1 MRLGLNVEIGR
12 RRIAVL
18 AIVAVGAAFTW
29 RSLAGL
35 PLGTIDNPG
44 PAAMP
49 LALAGLLVCFA
60 LFSLVSEGS
69 GLIEAEGDEDAA
81 AAEPGSL
88 RHAALVIA
96 AIVAAAIALGPL
108 GYRLTILGLLLFF
121 LGVVERKPIIV
132 VLLVSL
138 ALSFGSHAL
147 FVHVLKIPLP
157 GGPLGL

>member
-1 MRLGLNVEIGR
+1 MRLRPNVQIGR
-12 RRIAVL
+12 KQIAVM
-18 AIVAVGAAFTW
+18 AIMAVSAVFIW
-29 RSLAGL
+29 QSLAGL

-49 LALAGLLVCFA
+49 LGLAGLLVCFA
-60 LFSLVSEGS
+60 LFSLVSDGL
-69 GLIEAEGDEDAA
+69 GLIEPEGEGDAA
-81 AAEPGSL
+81 AAEPGAL

-96 AIVAAAIALGPL
+96 AIVAAAIALNPL

-132 VLLVSL
+132 VLLVSV

-157 GGPLGL
+157 SGPLGL